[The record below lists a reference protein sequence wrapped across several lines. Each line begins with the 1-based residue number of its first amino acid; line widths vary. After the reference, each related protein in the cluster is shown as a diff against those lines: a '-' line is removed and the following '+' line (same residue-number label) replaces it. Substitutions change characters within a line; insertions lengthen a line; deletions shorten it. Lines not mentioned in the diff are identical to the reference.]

1 MIRRKQTDKPFGGQI
16 TTPPPAPWLSSPD
29 GELPAATETTIKLSD
44 IVLPQHQPR
53 RYFDPQALKEL
64 VSSVKQH
71 GILQPL
77 LVRTIGG
84 GKYELVAGERRLRA
98 GLEAELE
105 VVPVVV
111 RELSDDQAFQL
122 ALIEN
127 LQRSDLN
134 PVEETEGILHLL
146 AIRLHCD
153 VEAVKSLLYRM
164 KNAHS
169 KGEQPSKSSLNE
181 SRKNVSPNPD
191 NPQSEDNVSDHLAE
205 KNESRKN
212 VSPNPDNPQSED
224 NVSDHLAEKNESRRN
239 VSPNPDN
246 PQSEDNVSEHLAE
259 KNESRRNV
267 SPNPDNPQSEDNV
280 SEHLAEKNESR
291 KNVYP
296 NLDEEQSNTV
306 QQVFESLGLMNWLS
320 FITTRLPL
328 LTLPEEI
335 LIALREGKLEY
346 TKAQVLARVRNNE
359 IRKKL
364 LSEAIASDW
373 SLSQIKEKITAWTDV
388 ELTPDS
394 KASNQIPDRL
404 QNITQRIKKRQL
416 WKEKDKQK
424 QLVNLLN
431 KLEAL
436 LGDE

>member
-1 MIRRKQTDKPFGGQI
+1 MIQRKQTKKTFAGQI

-84 GKYELVAGERRLRA
+84 GKYELVAGERRYRA

-127 LQRSDLN
+127 LQREDLN
-134 PVEETEGILHLL
+134 SVEETEGILHLL

-181 SRKNVSPNPD
+181 SRKNVFPNSDNPQTEDNISDHLAEKTESRKNVFPNPD
-191 NPQSEDNVSDHLAE
+191 NPQTLDNVSDHLAE
-205 KNESRKN
+205 KTESRKN
-212 VSPNPDNPQSED
+212 VS
-224 NVSDHLAEKNESRRN
+224 
-239 VSPNPDN
+239 
-246 PQSEDNVSEHLAE
+246 
-259 KNESRRNV
+259 
-267 SPNPDNPQSEDNV
+267 
-280 SEHLAEKNESR
+280 
-291 KNVYP
+291 P

-328 LTLPEEI
+328 LNLPEEI

-364 LSEAIASDW
+364 LSEAIANDW
-373 SLSQIKEKITAWTDV
+373 SLSQIKEKITAWTDD

>member
-16 TTPPPAPWLSSPD
+16 TTPPPAPWLSSAD
-29 GELPAATETTIKLSD
+29 ADSPAATETTIKLSD

-77 LVRTIGG
+77 LVRPIGG
-84 GKYELVAGERRLRA
+84 GKYELVAGERRYRA

-105 VVPVVV
+105 VAPVVV

-127 LQRSDLN
+127 LQREDLN

-181 SRKNVSPNPD
+181 SSKNVSPNPD
-191 NPQSEDNVSDHLAE
+191 NPQSEDNISDHLAE
-205 KNESRKN
+205 KNESSKN

-224 NVSDHLAEKNESRRN
+224 NISDHLAEKNESSKN

-246 PQSEDNVSEHLAE
+246 PQSEDNISDHLAE
-259 KNESRRNV
+259 KNES
-267 SPNPDNPQSEDNV
+267 S
-280 SEHLAEKNESR
+280 
-291 KNVYP
+291 KNVFP

-328 LTLPEEI
+328 LNLPEEI
-335 LIALREGKLEY
+335 LIALRSGQLEY
-346 TKAQVLARVRNNE
+346 TKAQVLARVKNNE

-364 LSEAIASDW
+364 LSEAIANDW
-373 SLSQIKEKITAWTDV
+373 SLSQIKEKITDWTDD
-388 ELTPDS
+388 EQTSSS

-416 WKEKDKQK
+416 WKEPRKQK

>member
-29 GELPAATETTIKLSD
+29 AESPAATETTIKLSD

-64 VSSVKQH
+64 TESVKQY

-77 LVRTIGG
+77 LVRPLGG
-84 GKYELVAGERRLRA
+84 GKYELVAGERRYRA
-98 GLEAELE
+98 GQEAKLE
-105 VVPVVV
+105 VAPVVV

-127 LQRSDLN
+127 LQREDLN

-181 SRKNVSPNPD
+181 SSKNVFPNSDNPQTEDNISEHLADKNESSKNVFPNPD
-191 NPQSEDNVSDHLAE
+191 NPQTEDNVSDHLADE
-205 KNESRKN
+205 TESSKN
-212 VSPNPDNPQSED
+212 VS
-224 NVSDHLAEKNESRRN
+224 
-239 VSPNPDN
+239 
-246 PQSEDNVSEHLAE
+246 
-259 KNESRRNV
+259 
-267 SPNPDNPQSEDNV
+267 
-280 SEHLAEKNESR
+280 
-291 KNVYP
+291 P

-328 LTLPEEI
+328 LNLPEEI
-335 LIALREGKLEY
+335 LIALRSGQLEY

-373 SLSQIKEKITAWTDV
+373 SLSQIKEKITAWTDD
-388 ELTPDS
+388 EQASSS
-394 KASNQIPDRL
+394 KATNQIPDRL

-416 WKEKDKQK
+416 WKEPRKQK

>member
-29 GELPAATETTIKLSD
+29 ADSPAATETTIKLSD

-77 LVRTIGG
+77 LVRPIAGG
-84 GKYELVAGERRLRA
+84 RYELVAGERRYRA
-98 GLEAELE
+98 GQSAKLE
-105 VVPVVV
+105 VAPVVV

-127 LQRSDLN
+127 LQREDLN

-169 KGEQPSKSSLNE
+169 KREQPSKSSLNE
-181 SRKNVSPNPD
+181 SSKNVFPNSD
-191 NPQSEDNVSDHLAE
+191 NPQTEDNISDHLAE
-205 KNESRKN
+205 KNESSKN
-212 VSPNPDNPQSED
+212 VFPNPDNPQTED
-224 NVSDHLAEKNESRRN
+224 NVSDHLADETESSKN
-239 VSPNPDN
+239 VS
-246 PQSEDNVSEHLAE
+246 
-259 KNESRRNV
+259 
-267 SPNPDNPQSEDNV
+267 
-280 SEHLAEKNESR
+280 
-291 KNVYP
+291 P

-328 LTLPEEI
+328 LNLPEEI
-335 LIALREGKLEY
+335 LMALRSGQLEY
-346 TKAQVLARVRNNE
+346 TKAQVLARVKNNE

-364 LSEAIASDW
+364 LSEAIANYW
-373 SLSQIKEKITAWTDV
+373 SLSQIKEKIAAWTDV

-416 WKEKDKQK
+416 WKEPRKQK
-424 QLVNLLN
+424 PLVNLLN

>member
-29 GELPAATETTIKLSD
+29 GELPYATETTIKLSD

-64 VSSVKQH
+64 VESVKQH

-77 LVRTIGG
+77 LVRPLGG
-84 GKYELVAGERRLRA
+84 GKYELVAGERRYRA

-127 LQRSDLN
+127 LQREDLN

-169 KGEQPSKSSLNE
+169 KGEQQSKDSLNE
-181 SRKNVSPNPD
+181 SRKNVFPNPD
-191 NPQSEDNVSDHLAE
+191 NPQSLDNVSDQLAE

-212 VSPNPDNPQSED
+212 VFPNPDNPQSLD
-224 NVSDHLAEKNESRRN
+224 NVSDQLADETESSKN
-239 VSPNPDN
+239 VS
-246 PQSEDNVSEHLAE
+246 
-259 KNESRRNV
+259 
-267 SPNPDNPQSEDNV
+267 
-280 SEHLAEKNESR
+280 
-291 KNVYP
+291 P

-328 LTLPEEI
+328 LNLPEEI

-364 LSEAIASDW
+364 LSEAIANDW

>member
-29 GELPAATETTIKLSD
+29 GNPAAATETTIKLSD

-77 LVRTIGG
+77 LVRPIGG
-84 GKYELVAGERRLRA
+84 GKYELVAGERRYRA
-98 GLEAELE
+98 GQEAELE
-105 VVPVVV
+105 VAPVVV

-127 LQRSDLN
+127 LQREDLN
-134 PVEETEGILHLL
+134 PIEETEGILHLL

-181 SRKNVSPNPD
+181 SSK
-191 NPQSEDNVSDHLAE
+191 
-205 KNESRKN
+205 
-212 VSPNPDNPQSED
+212 
-224 NVSDHLAEKNESRRN
+224 N

-259 KNESRRNV
+259 KNESSKNV
-267 SPNPDNPQSEDNV
+267 S
-280 SEHLAEKNESR
+280 
-291 KNVYP
+291 P

-306 QQVFESLGLMNWLS
+306 QEVFLSLGLMNWLS

-328 LTLPEEI
+328 LNLPEEI
-335 LIALREGKLEY
+335 LMALRSGQLEY

-364 LSEAIASDW
+364 LSEAIANYW
-373 SLSQIKEKITAWTDV
+373 SLSQIKEKITAWTNV

-394 KASNQIPDRL
+394 KATNQIPDRL

>member
-1 MIRRKQTDKPFGGQI
+1 MRRKQTDKPFGGQI

-77 LVRTIGG
+77 LVRPLAG
-84 GKYELVAGERRLRA
+84 GKYELVAGERRYRA

-127 LQRSDLN
+127 LQREDLN

-169 KGEQPSKSSLNE
+169 KGEQLSKSSLNE
-181 SRKNVSPNPD
+181 SRKNVFPNSD
-191 NPQSEDNVSDHLAE
+191 NPQTEDNISEHLAE

-224 NVSDHLAEKNESRRN
+224 NISDHLADET
-239 VSPNPDN
+239 
-246 PQSEDNVSEHLAE
+246 
-259 KNESRRNV
+259 
-267 SPNPDNPQSEDNV
+267 
-280 SEHLAEKNESR
+280 ESR
-291 KNVYP
+291 KNVSP
-296 NLDEEQSNTV
+296 NLDEEQVKTV

-328 LTLPEEI
+328 LNLPEEI

-364 LSEAIASDW
+364 LSEAIANDW
-373 SLSQIKEKITAWTDV
+373 SLSQIKEKITAWTDD
-388 ELTPDS
+388 EQTSSS
-394 KASNQIPDRL
+394 KATNQIPDRL

-416 WKEKDKQK
+416 WKEPRKQK

>member
-1 MIRRKQTDKPFGGQI
+1 MRRKQTDKPFGGQI

-84 GKYELVAGERRLRA
+84 GKYELVAGERRYRA
-98 GLEAELE
+98 GLEAKLE
-105 VVPVVV
+105 VAPVVV

-127 LQRSDLN
+127 LQREDLN

-181 SRKNVSPNPD
+181 SSKNVFPNSDNPQTEDNISEHLADKNESSKNVFPNPD
-191 NPQSEDNVSDHLAE
+191 NPQTLDNVSDHLAE
-205 KNESRKN
+205 KTESSKN
-212 VSPNPDNPQSED
+212 VS
-224 NVSDHLAEKNESRRN
+224 
-239 VSPNPDN
+239 
-246 PQSEDNVSEHLAE
+246 
-259 KNESRRNV
+259 
-267 SPNPDNPQSEDNV
+267 
-280 SEHLAEKNESR
+280 
-291 KNVYP
+291 P

-328 LTLPEEI
+328 LNLPEEI

-373 SLSQIKEKITAWTDV
+373 SLSQIKEKITAWTDD
-388 ELTPDS
+388 EQASSS

-416 WKEKDKQK
+416 WKEPRKQK

>member
-77 LVRTIGG
+77 LVRPLSS
-84 GKYELVAGERRLRA
+84 GKYELVAGERRYRA
-98 GLEAELE
+98 AIEAELE

-127 LQRSDLN
+127 LQREDLN

-181 SRKNVSPNPD
+181 SSKNVFPNPD
-191 NPQSEDNVSDHLAE
+191 NPQTLDSVSDQLAE
-205 KNESRKN
+205 KTESSKN
-212 VSPNPDNPQSED
+212 VFPNPDNPQTLD
-224 NVSDHLAEKNESRRN
+224 NVSDQLAEKTESSKN
-239 VSPNPDN
+239 VS
-246 PQSEDNVSEHLAE
+246 
-259 KNESRRNV
+259 
-267 SPNPDNPQSEDNV
+267 
-280 SEHLAEKNESR
+280 
-291 KNVYP
+291 P

-328 LTLPEEI
+328 LNLPEEI
-335 LIALREGKLEY
+335 LMALRSGKLEY

-373 SLSQIKEKITAWTDV
+373 SLSQIKEKITDWTDD
-388 ELTPDS
+388 EQTSSS
-394 KASNQIPDRL
+394 KTTNQIPDRL

-416 WKEKDKQK
+416 WKEPRKQK